1 MVKSVRD
8 SYNKICDKWSDFC
21 EGRKVNKCIAD
32 FVGLLEPRCKILDA
46 GCGTGYPIAA
56 FLAEKGF
63 RVTGIDISEEMIK
76 RAESL
81 NLTDACF
88 FVEDISEFHSDE
100 KYGAVIAFDS
110 LWHIEYGKQE
120 EIYKVIASVLEQGGK
135 FIFTHGR
142 TDGEVTGTMYGEKF
156 YNSALDG
163 EKVRR
168 LLTENGFEI
177 LSFTEDYKEETTGNR
192 DLLVIAEKK

>member
-1 MVKSVRD
+1 M
-8 SYNKICDKWSDFC
+8 
-21 EGRKVNKCIAD
+21 
-32 FVGLLEPRCKILDA
+32 
-46 GCGTGYPIAA
+46 
-56 FLAEKGF
+56 
-63 RVTGIDISEEMIK
+63 
-76 RAESL
+76 
-81 NLTDACF
+81 
-88 FVEDISEFHSDE
+88 
-100 KYGAVIAFDS
+100 
-110 LWHIEYGKQE
+110 
-120 EIYKVIASVLEQGGK
+120 IASVLEQGGK